1 MPLANGDVFAGY
13 QILRPL
19 GFGGMGEVYLVGHPR
34 LPRHDA
40 LKILPAAMSADTEF
54 RSRFNREAELAAG
67 LYHPHIVGIHDR
79 GEFAGQLWISMDYI
93 DGPDAGRLLRE
104 RYPAGMPPWEVSEIV
119 TAVADALDYAHSRG
133 LLHRDIKPPNIL
145 LTNPERGRRR
155 ILLADFGIARNIAE
169 TSGLTDTNVAL
180 GTVNYAAP
188 EQLMGTAVDGRAD
201 QYGLAGTAFTLLTG
215 SPLFADSN
223 PAVVIGRHLNAAP
236 PRLADRRPELAA
248 LDPVLAKA
256 LSKDPGD
263 RYRSCTEFA
272 DALRFAIEAGRARPS
287 SPAAAPVRPAVFEN
301 AAPQREQH
309 TAVLPR
315 DYHVGEFSGD
325 VGDVREVPGPV
336 PAGRPRWPWALAGVA
351 LALILAAL
359 VVAVWP
365 RHESGSQGALSATT
379 ARSSA
384 TTTTTTT
391 PASAS
396 PTSAPA
402 ITFEDMRGVVD
413 GFYAGL
419 PGNARAAWTKLDT
432 HYQQRNGL
440 NDYLGFWSTVQSVS
454 VLSITPRDANSVVAT
469 LRYVLND
476 GRIDTE
482 NRWLSVVAAPAPTN
496 GGRLLIYDSERIGP
510 A

>member
-19 GFGGMGEVYLVGHPR
+19 GFGGMGEVYLVQHPR

-40 LKILPAAMSADTEF
+40 LKILPAEMSSDEF
-54 RSRFNREAELAAG
+54 RRRFNREAELAAA

-79 GEFAGQLWISMDYI
+79 GEYAGQLWISMDYI

-104 RYPAGMPPWEVSEIV
+104 RYANGMPPREVAEIV
-119 TAVADALDYAHSRG
+119 TAVADALDYAHARG

-155 ILLADFGIARNIAE
+155 ILLADFGIARNTTE
-169 TSGLTDTNVAL
+169 NSGLTDTNVTL

-188 EQLMGTAVDGRAD
+188 EQLMGVAVDGRAD
-201 QYGLAGTAFTLLTG
+201 QYGLAATAYTLLTG
-215 SPLFADSN
+215 TPLFADSN

-256 LSKDPGD
+256 LSKNPND
-263 RYRSCTEFA
+263 RYPSCAEFA
-272 DALRFAIEAGRARPS
+272 NILRHAVEAGGRKVAVRSAPS
-287 SPAAAPVRPAVFEN
+287 
-301 AAPQREQH
+301 
-309 TAVLPR
+309 T
-315 DYHVGEFSGD
+315 
-325 VGDVREVPGPV
+325 GPV
-336 PAGRPRWPWALAGVA
+336 PPAQPVEHTAILSREPESPPVAVPATAVRWPWALAVVA

-359 VVAVWP
+359 VIAVWP
-365 RHESGSQGALSATT
+365 RHQSGRGSTSAATSTSRSSVSTTTT
-379 ARSSA
+379 ARPV
-384 TTTTTTT
+384 TTTSN
-391 PASAS
+391 AG
-396 PTSAPA
+396 PA
-402 ITFEDMRGVVD
+402 ITFESMRAAVD

-419 PGNARAAWTKLDT
+419 PANARGAWDKLDP

-440 NDYLGFWSTVQSVS
+440 ADYLGFWSMIQSVS

-482 NRWLSVVAAPAPTN
+482 NRWLSVVADD
-496 GGRLLIYDSERIGP
+496 GRLLIYDSERIGP